1 MEHTV
6 VMSDEKTVDPRTQRE
21 ILEAAGARI
30 EVLDE
35 RTEAALADAVRGADG
50 LVVDSRTPVTA
61 QVLGASETLRVV
73 GRAGIGVDNV
83 DLAAAAER
91 DVTVVHVPDYC
102 LDEVSTH
109 ALSLLLAC
117 VRNVPLQDRRT
128 GEGTWDWREGRP
140 LHRMRGRT
148 LGLAGFGGIARR
160 LASKLRAFGLEVVAY
175 DPYVKA
181 TVMADYGVEK
191 VGFEALLD
199 RLDYLSIHVPLYGET
214 REMFS
219 TDEFERMAD
228 HAVLVNTA
236 RGPVVDEAALLDALE
251 TGEIARAGLDVLES
265 EPPDAENP
273 LLAREDVVVSPHTA
287 WYSEE
292 SRRDLSRSVASDVAA
307 VLDGEAPT
315 DPVDPEL
322 PWV

>member
-35 RTEAALADAVRGADG
+35 RTEAAVADAVRGADG

-61 QVLGASETLRVV
+61 RVFGASETLRVV

-214 REMFS
+214 RAMFS

-251 TGEIARAGLDVLES
+251 SGEIARAGLDVLES
-265 EPPDAENP
+265 EPPDAENA

>member
-35 RTEAALADAVRGADG
+35 RTEAAVADAVRGADG

-181 TVMADYGVEK
+181 TVMADYGVEE

-265 EPPDAENP
+265 EPPDAGNP

>member
-1 MEHTV
+1 V

-35 RTEAALADAVRGADG
+35 RTEAAVADAVRGADG

-181 TVMADYGVEK
+181 TVMADYGVEE

>member
-1 MEHTV
+1 M

-30 EVLDE
+30 EVLDGK
-35 RTEAALADAVRGADG
+35 TEAAVAEAVRGADG

-61 QVLGASETLRVV
+61 RVLGASETLRVV

-83 DLAAAAER
+83 DLAAATEQG
-91 DVTVVHVPDYC
+91 VTVVHVPDYC

>member
-35 RTEAALADAVRGADG
+35 RTEAAVADAVRGADG

-181 TVMADYGVEK
+181 TVMADYGVEE

-251 TGEIARAGLDVLES
+251 SGEIARAGLDVLES
-265 EPPDAENP
+265 EPPDAGNP

>member
-1 MEHTV
+1 M

-35 RTEAALADAVRGADG
+35 RTEAAVADAVRGADG

-181 TVMADYGVEK
+181 TVMADYGVEE

-251 TGEIARAGLDVLES
+251 SGEIARAGLDVLES
-265 EPPDAENP
+265 EPPDAGNP

>member
-1 MEHTV
+1 M

-35 RTEAALADAVRGADG
+35 RTEAAVADAVRGADG

-181 TVMADYGVEK
+181 TVMADYGVEE

-265 EPPDAENP
+265 EPPDAGNP

>member
-1 MEHTV
+1 MV
-6 VMSDEKTVDPRTQRE
+6 ISDEKTVDPRTQRE

-30 EVLDE
+30 EVLDAK
-35 RTEAALADAVRGADG
+35 TEAAVAEAVRGADG
-50 LVVDSRTPVTA
+50 LVVDSGTPVTA
-61 QVLGASETLRVV
+61 RVLGASETLEVV

-83 DLAAAAER
+83 DLAAATER

-117 VRNVPLQDRRT
+117 VRNVPLHDRRT
-128 GEGTWDWREGRP
+128 GEGTWDWRAGRP
-140 LHRMRGRT
+140 LTRMRGRT

-175 DPYVKA
+175 DPYVTA
-181 TVMADYGVEK
+181 TVMADYGVER

-214 REMFS
+214 RGMFS

-228 HAVLVNTA
+228 HAILVNTS
-236 RGPVVDEAALLDALE
+236 RGPVVDGAALLDALE
-251 TGEIARAGLDVLES
+251 SGEIARAGLDVLES
-265 EPPDAENP
+265 EPPDAGNP

-292 SRRDLSRSVASDVAA
+292 SRRDLSRGVASDVAA

-315 DPVDPEL
+315 NPVDPEL

>member
-1 MEHTV
+1 M

-35 RTEAALADAVRGADG
+35 RTEAAVADAVRGADG

-181 TVMADYGVEK
+181 TVMADYGVEE